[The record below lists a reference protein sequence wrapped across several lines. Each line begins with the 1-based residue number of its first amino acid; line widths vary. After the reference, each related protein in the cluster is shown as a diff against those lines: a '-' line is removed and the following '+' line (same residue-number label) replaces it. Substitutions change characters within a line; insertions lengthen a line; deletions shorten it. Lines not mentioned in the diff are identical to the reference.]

1 MGVVSPSPK
10 PLDVAAARAWFPTLN
25 GDFVYFENAGGSQVP
40 AVVADAIRDYML
52 ANYVQLD
59 APYEIS
65 KRSTYVVDSAHSWVN
80 RVMGGEETGHVVL
93 GPSSTQLAYMLAECY
108 SRQLEP
114 GDEIIINETGHEAN
128 VGPWVKLE
136 RFGIKIKWWSPI
148 NRRGETQIDDLRSL
162 LTPRTKLVTFPH
174 VSNLLGSILDVSEIT
189 RIVHEEGAKVVIDG
203 VAYAPHRPIDV
214 AAWDVDWYFY
224 STYKVYG
231 PHMGALYGRSDAFSE
246 LVGPNHEFLPN
257 TPPYK
262 FELGGA
268 SHEGCAGLLGLKPY
282 IAHLSGG
289 EPEPTRG
296 DVVRAFE
303 AMGQAE
309 LPLQKRVIEFLVERG
324 FEIIGS
330 LETSDS
336 RVGTIS
342 FVHPSIPNAAIV
354 DAIVKAKI
362 GARNGHMYA
371 YRLCKRLG
379 IDTETGVVRVSLV
392 HYNTEGEVARLLEA
406 LSALR

>member
-1 MGVVSPSPK
+1 MVSPSQK
-10 PLDVAAARAWFPTLN
+10 PLDVAAARAWFPTLDT
-25 GDFVYFENAGGSQVP
+25 DFVFFENAGGSQVP
-40 AVVADAIRDYML
+40 AVVAEAIRNYML
-52 ANYVQLD
+52 SNYVQLD
-59 APYEIS
+59 APYDIS
-65 KRSTYVVDSAHSWVN
+65 RRSTDVVDAAHSWVN
-80 RVMGGEETGHVVL
+80 RIMGGEETGHVVL

-108 SRQLEP
+108 SRKLEP

-148 NRRGETQIDDLRSL
+148 NRRGETPIDDLTSL

-189 RIVHEEGAKVVIDG
+189 RIVHEAGAKVVVDG

-214 AAWDVDWYFY
+214 AAWEVDWYFY

-231 PHMGALYGRSDAFSE
+231 PHMGALYGRTGAFGE

-282 IAHLSGG
+282 IAHLAGG
-289 EPEPTRG
+289 GPEPTRG
-296 DVVRAFE
+296 DVVQAF
-303 AMGQAE
+303 ASMGQAE
-309 LPLQKRVIEFLVERG
+309 LPLQKLIIEGLGDRG
-324 FEIIGS
+324 YEIIGS
-330 LETSDS
+330 PETGDQ

-342 FVHPSIPNAAIV
+342 FVHPRFSNAQIV
-354 DAIVKAKI
+354 EAMVARGI

-379 IDTETGVVRVSLV
+379 IDTETGVVRVSLL
-392 HYNTEGEVARLLEA
+392 HYNTEGEVTRLLNA
-406 LSALR
+406 LSTLR